1 MASSG
6 RAAPPM
12 VNLWPGKRKLDE
24 EKSNIAA
31 GSAQQNGF
39 GSPCFHTMML
49 TANADKKGTAESN
62 TCCWLAR

>member
-24 EKSNIAA
+24 EKSNIA
-31 GSAQQNGF
+31 GLAQQNG
-39 GSPCFHTMML
+39 
-49 TANADKKGTAESN
+49 
-62 TCCWLAR
+62 LAQHVSTR